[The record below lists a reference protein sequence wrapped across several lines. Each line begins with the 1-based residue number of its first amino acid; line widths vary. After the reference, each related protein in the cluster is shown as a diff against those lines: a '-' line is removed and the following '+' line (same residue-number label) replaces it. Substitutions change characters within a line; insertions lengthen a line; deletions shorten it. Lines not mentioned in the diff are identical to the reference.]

1 MCWRVIQGGGSDG
14 EGREWWEEWW
24 GVRGEGGVGSDG
36 QGGSWGV
43 MEGEGVGE

>member
-1 MCWRVIQGGGSDG
+1 M
-14 EGREWWEEWW
+14 EGW

-43 MEGEGVGE
+43 VEGEGVGE